1 MRSAVIIPALIY
13 FVFCCISDSVLQKED
28 RLLPSD
34 SSLSQC
40 HQEVIMPCTVF
51 TTPFISKVFRR
62 LSIVILY
69 ISGWRTEGKI
79 PSSIKK
85 CVVIAAP
92 HTTNW
97 DFPIMLM
104 TAFALKIN
112 VFWMGKHT
120 IFRFPFGWLMKWLG
134 GIPIDRRH
142 RNDTVVTT
150 IEIFRSTDSELRLA
164 IAPEGTRTRGGTW
177 KTGFYHI
184 ADGAGVPIVLATI
197 DYHRKTCG
205 IRGIFFPTGDAESDI
220 KKIKERYAQFL
231 L

>member
-1 MRSAVIIPALIY
+1 MQRTI
-13 FVFCCISDSVLQKED
+13 
-28 RLLPSD
+28 
-34 SSLSQC
+34 
-40 HQEVIMPCTVF
+40 F
-51 TTPFISKVFRR
+51 TTPLVFHFFRFV
-62 LSIVILY
+62 SIVILW
-69 ISGWRTEGKI
+69 ICGWRADGKI
-79 PSSIKK
+79 PSSVKK

-104 TAFALKIN
+104 TAFVLNVN

-120 IFRFPFGWLMKWLG
+120 LFRPPFGGVMKWLG
-134 GIPIDRRH
+134 GIPVDRRVRH
-142 RNDTVVTT
+142 DTVVTT
-150 IEIFRSTDSELRLA
+150 IEIFRSTDSEFRLA

-197 DYHRKTCG
+197 NYHRKTCG
-205 IRGIFFPTGDAESDI
+205 IREVFFPTGDATTDI
-220 KKIKERYAQFL
+220 KKIKEKYAQYL